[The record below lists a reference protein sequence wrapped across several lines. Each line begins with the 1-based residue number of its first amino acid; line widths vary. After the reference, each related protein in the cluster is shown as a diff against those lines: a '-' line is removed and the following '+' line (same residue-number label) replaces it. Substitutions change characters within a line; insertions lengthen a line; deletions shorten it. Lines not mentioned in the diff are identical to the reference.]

1 LGRTTSTIESTGGGP
16 EPARTTLG
24 HLLTSLGPGVLQLL
38 AAPSGVDIAVASLVI
53 HDPTDPPAITPG
65 ALVLGVGLA
74 PGRDLDQLMQRAATE
89 EAVLLVKAPPAQA
102 AALAHDAERLGLA
115 LVGVAHGA
123 AWTQIVALLLSAMNQ
138 VAVSRRGEELGGVA
152 AGDLFA
158 VANAVA
164 ALIDAPVTIEDP
176 QSRVIA
182 YSARQDE
189 ADEARMITILGR
201 QVPDEFTRAFQVG
214 GVFRRLYRDGRP
226 IYIDDIAPGV
236 LPRLAVAVKAGD
248 ELLGSVW
255 AAVRERPGDER
266 IEDFARAASFV
277 AIHLLR
283 HRVNADMQRGLL
295 TELVAVLLGGGPLA
309 ADAASRLGL
318 RGDAFRVVAVGM
330 RQGDAVDNE
339 LALARL
345 WDTLSLHLSV
355 IHRRAVSAVSEGVV
369 YAVVPAPADAE
380 SSRHVARQAADGFL
394 ARTPAAMRG
403 AVAVA
408 IGGHA
413 ASLHEIPASRRD
425 ADRVL
430 RVLRGS
436 DNPMLQPADI
446 EDMHMQVLLD
456 RLAEVAADE
465 PITPLGPL
473 RLLVERDRRERTQLV
488 DTLRAYLDAFGD
500 VAVAAGRLGIHH
512 NTLRYRLQ
520 KLREIPGL
528 DLNDPEQRLTL
539 QLQLRWLEKPGAR

>member
-1 LGRTTSTIESTGGGP
+1 MPSKRTEPETGP
-16 EPARTTLG
+16 DHAAVRLDR
-24 HLLTSLGPGVLQLL
+24 LLTTLGPGVLLLL
-38 AAPSGVDIAVASLVI
+38 AAPGGVEVPVGSLMI
-53 HDPTDPPAITPG
+53 HDPTDPLAIPHG

-74 PGRDLDQLMQRAATE
+74 PGRELDQLMQRVAAEGAT
-89 EAVLLVKAPPAQA
+89 LLVKALPAQHA
-102 AALAHDAERLGLA
+102 QLAHDAERLGLT

-123 AWTQIVALLLSAMNQ
+123 DWMQIASLLRSAMNED
-138 VAVSRRGEELGGVA
+138 AVSRRGEELGGVA

-189 ADEARMITILGR
+189 ADEARMVTILGR
-201 QVPDEFTRAFQVG
+201 QVPDAFTRDFRNSG
-214 GVFRRLYRDGRP
+214 LFRRLYRDGRP
-226 IYIDDIAPGV
+226 IYLDDIAPGV

-248 ELLGSVW
+248 EVLGSLW
-255 AAVRERPGDER
+255 AAVRSKPSEER
-266 IEDFARAASFV
+266 IADFARAANFV

-283 HRVNADMQRGLL
+283 HRVSADVQRGLI
-295 TELVAVLLGGGPLA
+295 TELLAVVLGGGPLA

-330 RQGDAVDNE
+330 RQGDAVDNQ
-339 LALARL
+339 LALSRL
-345 WDTLSLHLSV
+345 WDTLSLHLSA
-355 IHRRAVSAVSEGVV
+355 IHRRAVSAVNEGVV

-380 SSRHVARQAADGFL
+380 DSRRVAREAVEGFV
-394 ARTPAAMRG
+394 ARAPAAM
-403 AVAVA
+403 AAQVAVG

-413 ASLHEIPASRRD
+413 ESLEEIPKSRRD

-430 RVLRGS
+430 RVLRKS
-436 DNPMLQPADI
+436 DAAALRPADV
-446 EDMHMQVLLD
+446 EEMHMQLLLD

-465 PITPLGPL
+465 PISPTGPL
-473 RLLVERDRRERTQLV
+473 RLLVERDRTHNTQLV
-488 DTLRAYLDAFGD
+488 ESLRAYLDAFGD
-500 VAVAAGRLGIHH
+500 VAAAAARLGIHH

-520 KLREIPGL
+520 KLREIPSL
-528 DLNDPEQRLTL
+528 DLDDPEQRLAL
-539 QLQLRWLEKPGAR
+539 QLQLRWLSH